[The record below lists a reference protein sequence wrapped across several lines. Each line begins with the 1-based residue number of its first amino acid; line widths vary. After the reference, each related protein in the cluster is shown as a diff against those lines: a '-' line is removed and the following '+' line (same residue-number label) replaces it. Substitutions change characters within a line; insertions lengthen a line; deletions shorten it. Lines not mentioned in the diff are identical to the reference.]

1 MKNKINI
8 VLVVLLTVMTSVTI
22 ILALFAYVQKSNIY
36 DLKQDLNN
44 FKRNRL
50 Q

>member
-22 ILALFAYVQKSNIY
+22 ILTEVFFCYRKS
-36 DLKQDLNN
+36 
-44 FKRNRL
+44 
-50 Q
+50 

>member
-22 ILALFAYVQKSNIY
+22 ILALYAYVQKRNID
-36 DLKQDLNN
+36 DL
-44 FKRNRL
+44 
-50 Q
+50 